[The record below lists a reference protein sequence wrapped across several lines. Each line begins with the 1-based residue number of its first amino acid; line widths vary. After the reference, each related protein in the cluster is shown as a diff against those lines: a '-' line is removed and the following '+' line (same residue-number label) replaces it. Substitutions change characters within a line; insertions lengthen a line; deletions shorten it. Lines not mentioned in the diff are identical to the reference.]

1 MQPFRIKPHLYGTAI
16 VSLMVFIAMVLAIAG
31 WYYQDRKKQLL
42 KEQLQV
48 LSIVSLSKMKAVGA
62 WRKERLDDARILSE
76 NRIFSH
82 ALANLIDAPD
92 GKNADREIN
101 DWLHSLKAN
110 YGYFYSTLLDR
121 NLHVIAGHGIG
132 EGEVGPLTRKQAME
146 SLESGSLVYVDFHSG
161 PHYRSVHLDLII
173 PFHRHRGKNRNPVG
187 SLVLRIDPSL
197 ELYPLIASWP
207 VPSTSAES
215 ILVRREGNDVVYL
228 SDSRHARRGRLLARV
243 PLRDKQLSAVLSAG
257 KSEAVFETS
266 GLDGTPVF
274 MDVKHVPDSPWL
286 LITTIDRDELFAP
299 IRKEAWLVGLVAAA
313 LIFSAGIGI
322 ERLRRRKN
330 ELHSQTLERDIS
342 ERRRAEMAIREGERR
357 LATLISNLAG
367 IVYRCKNDP
376 DWTME
381 FVSDGCRE
389 IVGYSPADIVGGQ
402 VKWGDLIV
410 AEDRLRVWKDVQD
423 ALAENRP
430 YQMVFRLHDT
440 VGNLKWVWEKGS
452 GVYDEN
458 GTLLAL
464 EGFIM
469 DVSERIWSEQALR
482 ESERKYRRLF
492 EDAVLG
498 VYQATAEG
506 RVISANPAFVRMFGY
521 DSLEDI
527 HENVADIATD
537 LYCDPRQREEILQS
551 ITEQPGLATFE
562 VAFRRKDR
570 STFIGNLHIRMERD
584 SEGTLVILEGFV
596 EDITEKKKIS
606 ERIARSEHKFRAIF
620 ESARD
625 AIFLMADNAKYVDC
639 NPAAAEIFGR
649 SREELLEKQP
659 DQFSPEMQPD
669 GKSSAEKAEEIIAAA
684 LTGQPQR
691 FEWLHER
698 PDGSMFDTV
707 VALNRVEFEGEQ
719 MLLAIVRDVSERKRM
734 ERELRRSEARFR
746 ELSDM
751 LPEVIFESDLT
762 GKLTYANKDAFA
774 KYGYAE
780 EELADGIFIHQ
791 LVIPE
796 DRPRLAAAMGD
807 KLSGRKTDPYGGE
820 YTTLR
825 KDGSPVPVIV
835 YSKPIVQDG
844 LPVGLRGIV
853 VDITE
858 QKDFETQI
866 KAQAAQLRAIMD
878 NLPFDFWAIGPDGRY
893 FFQNSPSEE
902 IWGGFVGRLPEEIAP
917 SREVAALWRE
927 NNMRAFA
934 GEVVKG
940 EVEYFAEN
948 GARTCI
954 NILAPMLDENS
965 VLGIIGVNIDITD
978 LKRAEEQIRFQ
989 VSLLDQVRNAV
1000 IASDLEGRIV
1010 YWNRYAEVLYQWA
1023 GAEALGQHLT
1033 DFLIPQQSRETFRTV
1048 TGTLAAAGSW
1058 EGEIV
1063 ARKKDGSLF
1072 TIFMTITTLADTEG
1086 TRTGYVGISVDI
1098 SERLRLEEQLLHAQ
1112 KMEAVGR
1119 LAGGVAHDFN
1129 NILTAILG
1137 YGQMLRDRQDPE
1149 SISRR
1154 YAEHILSSA
1163 EKAADLTRSLL
1174 AFSRKEI
1181 INPKLIDLND
1191 VIKKITH
1198 LLSRLIGEDIELR
1211 TDLLDMSLVVMA
1223 DGGQVEQVL
1232 MNLATNAR
1240 DAMPGGG
1247 KIVIKTDIE
1256 YLDHE
1261 TASLYGSGTP
1271 GHYVRISFSDTGI
1284 GIPEGARE
1292 KIFDPFY
1299 TTKEPGKG
1307 TGLGLSIV
1315 HGIVMQHRGCIRLE
1329 SLHGTGTAFHIY
1341 LPSAREEAT
1350 EGSIASMKRAA
1361 GGHETILLAED
1372 DAVLREL
1379 NRDILEA
1386 YGYRVIVAADG
1397 QEAIDRF
1404 VEHSEEIELLMLD
1417 VIMPRKNGSAVYSEI
1432 AALSR
1437 DIKVLFAS
1445 GYAADILGKN
1455 VSVDG
1460 MNFISKPMTP
1470 YDLLTKVRDVLDGA

>member
-16 VSLMVFIAMVLAIAG
+16 VALMVFIAMVLAIAG

-42 KEQLQV
+42 KERLQV

-76 NRIFSH
+76 NRIFSQ
-82 ALANLIDAPD
+82 ALAKLIETPGERD
-92 GKNADREIN
+92 ADRELK
-101 DWLHSLKAN
+101 DWLHSLREN
-110 YGYFYSTLLDR
+110 YGYLHSTLLDR
-121 NLHVIAGHGIG
+121 KLRVIAGNGAD
-132 EGEVGPLTRKQAME
+132 EAKMGPLTRMHASE
-146 SLESGSLVYVDFHSG
+146 SLESGTLVYVDFHSG

-173 PFHRHRGKNRNPVG
+173 PFHRLKGGTRNPVG

-215 ILVRREGNDVVYL
+215 ILVRREGNDIVYL

-257 KSEAVFETS
+257 KSESVFETS

-286 LITTIDRDELFAP
+286 LLTTIDRDELFAP
-299 IRKEAWLVGLVAAA
+299 IRKEAWLAGLVAAA

-322 ERLRRRKN
+322 EWLRRRRS
-330 ELHSQTLERDIS
+330 ELHSQALARDIS

-357 LATLISNLAG
+357 LTTLISNLAG

-376 DWTME
+376 EWPME

-389 IVGYSPADIVGGQ
+389 IVGHSPEDIMGGQ

-410 AEDRLRVWKDVQD
+410 AEDRQRVWQDVQD

-430 YQMVFRLHDT
+430 YQMVFRLRDAA
-440 VGNLKWVWEKGS
+440 GNLKWVWEKGS
-452 GVYDEN
+452 GVYDGN

-469 DVSERIWSEQALR
+469 DVSER
-482 ESERKYRRLF
+482 
-492 EDAVLG
+492 
-498 VYQATAEG
+498 
-506 RVISANPAFVRMFGY
+506 
-521 DSLEDI
+521 
-527 HENVADIATD
+527 
-537 LYCDPRQREEILQS
+537 
-551 ITEQPGLATFE
+551 
-562 VAFRRKDR
+562 
-570 STFIGNLHIRMERD
+570 
-584 SEGTLVILEGFV
+584 
-596 EDITEKKKIS
+596 
-606 ERIARSEHKFRAIF
+606 
-620 ESARD
+620 
-625 AIFLMADNAKYVDC
+625 
-639 NPAAAEIFGR
+639 
-649 SREELLEKQP
+649 
-659 DQFSPEMQPD
+659 
-669 GKSSAEKAEEIIAAA
+669 
-684 LTGQPQR
+684 
-691 FEWLHER
+691 
-698 PDGSMFDTV
+698 
-707 VALNRVEFEGEQ
+707 
-719 MLLAIVRDVSERKRM
+719 KRM
-734 ERELRRSEARFR
+734 ELELRRSEARFR

-780 EELADGIFIHQ
+780 DELADGIFIHQ
-791 LVIPE
+791 LVVPE
-796 DRPRLAAAMGD
+796 DRLRLTAAMAD

-825 KDGSPVPVIV
+825 KDGTPVPVIV

-844 LPVGLRGIV
+844 FPIGLRGIV

-866 KAQAAQLRAIMD
+866 KAQAAQLRAIID

-893 FFQNSPSEE
+893 FFQNSPSRE
-902 IWGGFVGRLPEEIAP
+902 IWGGFVGRLPDEIAP
-917 SREVAALWRE
+917 SREIAALWRE

-934 GEVVKG
+934 GEVVKE
-940 EVEYFAEN
+940 EVEYYAEN

-954 NILAPMLDENS
+954 NILAPMLDGNS

-978 LKRAEEQIRFQ
+978 QKRAEAQIRFQ

-1000 IASDLEGRIV
+1000 IASDLQGRIV

-1023 GAEALGQHLT
+1023 AAEALGQHLT
-1033 DFLIPQQSRETFRTV
+1033 NFLIPQQSREAFRTV

-1058 EGEIV
+1058 EGEVV

-1086 TRTGYVGISVDI
+1086 NRTGYVGISVDI

-1223 DGGQVEQVL
+1223 DGGQIEQVL

-1247 KIVIKTDIE
+1247 KIVIETDIE

-1261 TASLYGSGTP
+1261 TASLYGSGAP
-1271 GHYVRISFSDTGI
+1271 GHYVRISFTDTGI
-1284 GIPEGARE
+1284 GIPEDARE

-1315 HGIVMQHRGCIRLE
+1315 HGIVMQHNGCIRLE
-1329 SLHGTGTAFHIY
+1329 SSHGTGTAFHIY
-1341 LPSAREEAT
+1341 LPSAREESM
-1350 EGSIASMKRAA
+1350 EGSVDSMKRAA

-1404 VEHSEEIELLMLD
+1404 VEHSEEIRLLMLD
-1417 VIMPRKNGSAVYSEI
+1417 VIMPRKNGGAVYAEI

-1445 GYAADILGKN
+1445 GYAADILGAN